1 MRLSGEVEVRFDLR
15 SLYRFEE
22 DEDEDEE
29 VEEEVEEEEVEVEVE
44 EEGAGVDKGVEEE
57 DRGGEGTGAPDRS
70 TALTQH
76 RDLSI
81 TATTCRAP
89 VSLTSTL

>member
-15 SLYRFEE
+15 SLYRFE
-22 DEDEDEE
+22 EDEDEE

-57 DRGGEGTGAPDRS
+57 DRGGEGTGAPDKS